1 MPQAPR
7 KPFDD
12 EIDVYGLTHPGKV
25 RDTNEDHFL
34 LASIHKRI
42 KVLSTSL
49 PMEEV
54 SAREDRLAFIAM
66 VADGVGGLDRGEEAS
81 ATALESVLHYVTESM
96 DCYYRAEAGT
106 DAFER
111 ELVAAAMRAHEAV
124 QARAAAAGEGA
135 MATTLTIYMGVWPTY
150 YLLQVGDSRYYI
162 LKDGVLTQVSRDQT
176 VAQELVD
183 KGVMTADAAAKTK
196 LAHVLSSAIGGDEA
210 SPVVTRLHS
219 DWGIVHLMCTDGLTK
234 HVSDARIAEVL
245 GTVPSAKAAA
255 ERLLQDALD
264 AGGSDNITIIVGR
277 FAPRP
282 GRA

>member
-1 MPQAPR
+1 MTQSPR
-7 KPFDD
+7 KPYDD

-111 ELVAAAMRAHEAV
+111 ELVAAAMRAHETV
-124 QARAAAAGEGA
+124 QARAADGGA

-150 YLLQVGDSRYYI
+150 YLLQVGDSRYYV
-162 LKDGVLTQVSRDQT
+162 LRDGVLTQASRDQT

-219 DWGIVHLMCTDGLTK
+219 EWGIVHLMCTDGLTK

-245 GTVPSAKAAA
+245 RTVPSAKGAA

-264 AGGSDNITIIVGR
+264 AGGTDNITIIVGR
-277 FAPRP
+277 VAPQP
-282 GRA
+282 GRD